1 MNIICSGGIFLS
13 KSTKKFLLLH
23 RSEGKT
29 AGTWGIVGGKHEP
42 SDQTPYEALCREVQE
57 EIGFLPDIEK
67 TIPLEQYES
76 KDGEFYYHTYVLLV
90 KDEFMPKL
98 NHEHSGYAW
107 VDKDCWPKPLHSGLR
122 TTLSSKTNKAKI
134 DTIFDVLG

>member
-1 MNIICSGGIFLS
+1 MKLLVLQFLIYS
-13 KSTKKFLLLH
+13 IYRHINF
-23 RSEGKT
+23 
-29 AGTWGIVGGKHEP
+29 
-42 SDQTPYEALCREVQE
+42 
-57 EIGFLPDIEK
+57 IEK

-76 KDGEFYYHTYVLLV
+76 KDGGFYYHTYVLLV